1 MPETAPHRSIH
12 RSRRQC
18 CCMFPQPVF
27 LRYILPSYPRCMS
40 RYHYRCQSRL
50 LSSKPATGPRQPC
63 HRSCRQC
70 YCMFPQPVFLRYIP
84 PNYQRCTFQY
94 RYRCRGRSSPSMS
107 ATGPHQP
114 YRRSCH
120 RCYCMFPQQGFLHY
134 ILPSC
139 QRCMSRYHYRCRRR
153 S

>member
-63 HRSCRQC
+63 HRSCRRC
-70 YCMFPQPVFLRYIP
+70 YCRFLLSAFLRYTP
-84 PNYQRCTFQY
+84 PSYRCCRSLCRCTCRSCLLQY
-94 RYRCRGRSSPSMS
+94 TF
-107 ATGPHQP
+107 ATGPRQSSHRSRRRCCYRFPRLAFLLYSQP
-114 YRRSCH
+114 RR
-120 RCYCMFPQQGFLHY
+120 L
-134 ILPSC
+134 L
-139 QRCMSRYHYRCRRR
+139 CMSAYQYTYHSC